1 MKSVKLSIT
10 CRRHL
15 ERKYPAAALK
25 EIDRAVAAW
34 VKADKDREIQTV
46 HVAVDDAAAMKRL
59 GVKAVAG
66 AVSAHKVKRALDAL
80 VARLT
85 PDYIVLFGAA
95 DVLPMFVVP
104 NPSASD
110 SGDDDEEVP
119 TDNPYAC
126 SKQFVSGRRSSYL
139 VPDRVVGRI
148 PDLPGSSDPSWLVDY
163 LKHAAEARM
172 RPVADYRRD
181 LMICTATWKKAGEE
195 CAITLG
201 RDASDVLICPPA
213 KDGDPAV
220 VSRRGARLH
229 MIKCHGVDED
239 SRFYGEGGG
248 RFPDALSSPTLLGRT
263 VPGTVAGAMCCYGAD
278 LFDPASPT
286 AQHPPEVPISS
297 VYLKQGAHGFLG
309 ASTIAWVGPMRM
321 MCADWIVTGFLKA
334 ATSGASL
341 GRAALEAKQDYLRW
355 LQQQGQEPDAAD
367 EKTLIQFLLLGD
379 PSIHP
384 VPASTSATGRARRAG
399 REPAAAGLSGAAAVP
414 AALQR
419 QRRRAARHEIGGMLR
434 ENLPERHAAP
444 AKAAPRSVAAEAMRA
459 AAAVSTARMR
469 WTRERTDRVVTTS
482 VAPELEARAAAS
494 IPGQPGLRATRS
506 VAARQT
512 YQYYWV
518 SRQKTDRVT
527 RISMVTVQADSRGRV
542 LGSRVVVSS

>member
-1 MKSVKLSIT
+1 MQSVKLSVT

-15 ERKYPAAALK
+15 QKKYSPADLK
-25 EIDRAVAAW
+25 RIDRAVTAW
-34 VKADKDREIQTV
+34 IKADRSRDIQTV
-46 HVAVDDAAAMKRL
+46 HVAVDDAVAMKKL
-59 GVKAVAG
+59 GVKAVTG
-66 AVSAHKVKRALDAL
+66 AVTAHKVKRALDAL

-95 DVLPMFVVP
+95 DVVPMFLVA
-104 NPSASD
+104 NPSASE
-110 SGDDDEEVP
+110 SGDDDEVVP

-126 SKQFVSGRRSSYL
+126 SKAFVSSRRSSYL
-139 VPDRVVGRI
+139 VPDRVVGRL
-148 PDLPGSSDPSWLVDY
+148 PDLPGSADPSWLLDY
-163 LKHAAEARM
+163 VAHATSAAP
-172 RPVADYRRD
+172 RPVADYTRA
-181 LMICTATWKKAGEE
+181 LMLCTASWRRAGEE
-195 CAITLG
+195 CATTLG
-201 RDASDVLICPPA
+201 RKASDVLICPPT
-213 KDGDPAV
+213 KDKAPALM
-220 VSRRGARLH
+220 RRRNARLH
-229 MIKCHGVDED
+229 LIKCHGVDED

-248 RFPDALSSPTLLGRT
+248 AFPDALSSPTLLGRT

-278 LFDPASPT
+278 LFDPTSPT
-286 AQHPPEVPISS
+286 AQHPPEFPIPS

-309 ASTIAWVGPMRM
+309 SSTIAWVGPVRM
-321 MCADWIVTGFLKA
+321 MCADWIVTAFLKS

-341 GRAALEAKQDYLRW
+341 GRSALEAKQDYLRW

-384 VPASTSATGRARRAG
+384 VLSAASATGRARRAG
-399 REPAAAGLSGAAAVP
+399 REPAAAGLAAAVP

-419 QRRRAARHEIGGMLR
+419 QRRRSTRHEIGGLLR
-434 ENLPERHAAP
+434 QSLPERHVRAAR
-444 AKAAPRSVAAEAMRA
+444 AAPRSVAAEAKRA
-459 AAAVSTARMR
+459 AAAVTTAKAR
-469 WTRERTDRVVTTS
+469 WTLGRADRLVTTA
-482 VAPELEARAAAS
+482 VAPELAPRAAAS
-494 IPGQPGLRATRS
+494 IAGQPGLRATRS

-518 SRQKTDRVT
+518 SRQTTDGVK

>member
-1 MKSVKLSIT
+1 MQSVKLSIT

-15 ERKYPAAALK
+15 AKKYPAAALK
-25 EIDRAVAAW
+25 QIDRAVAAW
-34 VKADKDREIQTV
+34 IKADRGRDIQTV

-59 GVKAVAG
+59 GVKAVTG
-66 AVSAHKVKRALDAL
+66 AVTASKVKRALDAL

-104 NPSASD
+104 NPSASE

-126 SKQFVSGRRSSYL
+126 SKQFVSSRRSSYL

-148 PDLPGSSDPSWLVDY
+148 PDLPGSADPSWLLDY
-163 LKHAAEARM
+163 LTHATEARP
-172 RPVADYRRD
+172 RPVADYKRD
-181 LMICTATWKKAGEE
+181 LMVCTATWKKAGEQ

-213 KDGDPAV
+213 KDGDQAILG
-220 VSRRGARLH
+220 RRGSRLH

-263 VPGTVAGAMCCYGAD
+263 VPGTVVGAMCCYGAD
-278 LFDPASPT
+278 LFDPTAPT

-297 VYLKQGAHGFLG
+297 TYLKQGAHGFLG
-309 ASTIAWVGPMRM
+309 SSTIAWVGPMTM

-355 LQQQGQEPDAAD
+355 VQQQGQEPDAAD
-367 EKTLIQFLLLGD
+367 EKTLIQFLLLGN

-384 VPASTSATGRARRAG
+384 VPAEASVTGRARRAG
-399 REPAAAGLSGAAAVP
+399 REPAAAGLAGRRRSRRPCSASAGGPRASRSAGCSAATFPNVIERPRRRHHRRSRPRRSEPRPRCPPGRHGGTSSAPIGCCLRPPRRSSSAAPRRPFPGSPASGPCA
-414 AALQR
+414 
-419 QRRRAARHEIGGMLR
+419 RRAADVPGTIG
-434 ENLPERHAAP
+434 
-444 AKAAPRSVAAEAMRA
+444 
-459 AAAVSTARMR
+459 
-469 WTRERTDRVVTTS
+469 
-482 VAPELEARAAAS
+482 
-494 IPGQPGLRATRS
+494 
-506 VAARQT
+506 
-512 YQYYWV
+512 Y
-518 SRQKTDRVT
+518 
-527 RISMVTVQADSRGRV
+527 RGRRPTV
-542 LGSRVVVSS
+542 

>member
-1 MKSVKLSIT
+1 MQSVRLSGT
-10 CRRHL
+10 GRRDL
-15 ERKYPAAALK
+15 EKKYPAAALK
-25 EIDRAVAAW
+25 QIDKAVAAW
-34 VKADKDREIQTV
+34 TKADKERDIQTV
-46 HVAVDDAAAMKRL
+46 HVAVDDAAAMKKL
-59 GVKAVAG
+59 GVKAVTG
-66 AVSAHKVKRALDAL
+66 AITPNKVKRALDAL

-85 PDYIVLFGAA
+85 PDYIVLLGAA
-95 DVLPMFVVP
+95 DVVP
-104 NPSASD
+104 TFLVANPSASE

-126 SKQFVSGRRSSYL
+126 SRQFVASRRSSYL

-148 PDLPGSSDPSWLVDY
+148 PDLPGSTDPSWLVDY
-163 LKHAAEARM
+163 LAHVAQARP
-172 RPVADYRRD
+172 RPMADYDRD
-181 LMICTATWKKAGEE
+181 LMICTASWRKAGEE
-195 CAITLG
+195 CAKTLG
-201 RDASDVLICPPA
+201 RKPADVLISPPT
-213 KDGDPAV
+213 KDKAPAIV
-220 VSRRGARLH
+220 ARRNARLH

-248 RFPDALSSPTLLGRT
+248 AFPDALSSPTLLGRT
-263 VPGTVAGAMCCYGAD
+263 VPDTVAGAMCCYGAD

-286 AQHPPEVPISS
+286 AQHPPEFPIPS

-309 ASTIAWVGPMRM
+309 SSTIAWVGPVRM
-321 MCADWIVTGFLKA
+321 MCADWIVTAFLKS
-334 ATSGASL
+334 ATTGASL

-384 VPASTSATGRARRAG
+384 VPSAASATGRARRAG
-399 REPAAAGLSGAAAVP
+399 REPAAAGLAAAVP

-419 QRRRAARHEIGGMLR
+419 QRRRAARFEIGGLLR
-434 ENLPERHAAP
+434 ESLPERHVTSPKKAP
-444 AKAAPRSVAAEAMRA
+444 KTVADEARRA
-459 AAAVSTARMR
+459 AAAVSTAQMR
-469 WTRERTDRVVTTS
+469 WTLGRADRVVTTA
-482 VAPELEARAAAS
+482 VAPELAPRAAAS
-494 IPGQPGLRATRS
+494 IAGQPGLRATRS

-512 YQYYWV
+512 YQYYWI
-518 SRQKTDRVT
+518 SRQRTDRVK